1 MVYNTII
8 NLLKKQN
15 LILVISFLLILS
27 VSCRESSLLSPTPSP
42 IEYKS
47 SSNAGVSDKNFPI
60 NIYRGAGVITEKETS
75 LQHILDQ
82 GKPVILNFWAGLC
95 PACRAEIPNLEQVWK
110 KHKDNLTVIA
120 IDIGPF
126 TKLGSFNQGQ
136 NVLRELNVTYPSGNT
151 YDSSVLVRWGIDSIP
166 STHFILPDGRVVSE
180 WKGFMGNG
188 KLESAISKLLDKP

>member
-1 MVYNTII
+1 MYNTIT

-15 LILVISFLLILS
+15 LIIVISFLLILS
-27 VSCRESSLLSPTPSP
+27 ISCQESGLLTPTPNS
-42 IEYKS
+42 IAYKS
-47 SSNAGVSDKNFPI
+47 SSNNEIYGKNFPI
-60 NIYRGAGVITEKETS
+60 NIYKGAGVITEKETS
-75 LQHILDQ
+75 LKHILDQ

-110 KHKDNLTVIA
+110 KHKDDLTIVA

-126 TKLGSFNQGQ
+126 TRLGSFNQGQ

-188 KLESAISKLLDKP
+188 KLDSEISKLLDKP